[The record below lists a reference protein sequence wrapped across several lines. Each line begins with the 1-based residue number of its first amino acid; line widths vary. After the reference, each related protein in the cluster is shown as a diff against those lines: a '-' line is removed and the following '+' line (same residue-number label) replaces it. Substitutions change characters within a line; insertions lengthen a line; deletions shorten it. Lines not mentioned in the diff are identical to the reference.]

1 MSQVPAQNAKEKPAT
16 TRNKTVLSSAIVLY
30 FVICFEILIMISP
43 FAGFFYSAFNPF
55 LLGLASNDATR
66 WLSAFF
72 FVHLMVPPDF
82 FLKFIRVA
90 GSVLF
95 TLGITVFFICALQ
108 VYASKFFKTGPA
120 LKGLYSRIRHPQ
132 YLFLGVS
139 GIGLAIL
146 WPRFLVVALWIAMM
160 LVYYLLARDEERRMR
175 KQFPETY
182 PRYMETSGMF
192 LPKGLEQAI
201 GFSTVAGR
209 LAVFLAVSAMALGG
223 AFLLRDYTVNHLPLW
238 KSSNIVALPI
248 VPDDRR
254 MLDHRMSDILQL
266 DAVKSRLKPD
276 QSYLVYMVPPGYIM
290 QGLIGDTGGD
300 WQLYKQH
307 HSISMITDWII
318 HPFGHLEGGHH
329 GHMGAPPADGGMTS
343 GFVRRLIFVKVNEP
357 LSKAGDAFAINAV
370 RTPDFMIDIDVHEL
384 SVREVKTLP
393 RETAWGRVPTPSF

>member
-1 MSQVPAQNAKEKPAT
+1 MH
-16 TRNKTVLSSAIVLY
+16 
-30 FVICFEILIMISP
+30 
-43 FAGFFYSAFNPF
+43 
-55 LLGLASNDATR
+55 LL
-66 WLSAFF
+66 
-72 FVHLMVPPDF
+72 VPPDF
-82 FLKFIRVA
+82 FLKFVRVA

-95 TLGITVFFICALQ
+95 TLGIGVFLLCALQ

-146 WPRFLVVALWIAMM
+146 WPRFLVVVLWIAMM

-175 KQFPETY
+175 NQFPETY

-209 LAVFLAVSAMALGG
+209 LAIFFVVSAMALGG
-223 AFLLRDYTVNHLPLW
+223 AFLLRDNTVNHLPLW
-238 KSSNIVALPI
+238 RASNIVALPI
-248 VPDDRR
+248 VPGDRP

-266 DAVKSRLKPD
+266 DEVKSRLRPD

-329 GHMGAPPADGGMTS
+329 AGHMEAAHAGPGMNS
-343 GFVRRLIFVKVNEP
+343 GFVRRLIFVKVDVP
-357 LSKAGDAFAINAV
+357 LGRPADAFAINAV
-370 RTPDFMIDIDVHEL
+370 RTPDFMIDVDVHEL
-384 SVREVKTLP
+384 SVREVRTLP